1 MMWMNVA
8 PDRQRVLSYVL
19 TQLEDTHVAVMM
31 DTGSLSTNTT
41 VTVCITCIPISCNV
55 ESHQS
60 INIALH
66 IQTACFTSQFNKIQ
80 QKYIWGFSLIFGS
93 ISNSAAGLDYL
104 FKIEIVC
111 NIMQNLIN

>member
-41 VTVCITCIPISCNV
+41 VTVCMMCIPILVALRVTNR
-55 ESHQS
+55 S
-60 INIALH
+60 ILH
-66 IQTACFTSQFNKIQ
+66 FIFGQLVLHYNPTKFCSKCIL
-80 QKYIWGFSLIFGS
+80 GFLLTFGS
-93 ISNSAAGLDYL
+93 I
-104 FKIEIVC
+104 
-111 NIMQNLIN
+111 

>member
-41 VTVCITCIPISCNV
+41 VTVCMMCIPISCSF

-60 INIALH
+60 INIAF
-66 IQTACFTSQFNKIQ
+66 ACFTLQPNKI
-80 QKYIWGFSLIFGS
+80 
-93 ISNSAAGLDYL
+93 L
-104 FKIEIVC
+104 FKMYFGVFTNFWLDLKFCSWFEFFI
-111 NIMQNLIN
+111 